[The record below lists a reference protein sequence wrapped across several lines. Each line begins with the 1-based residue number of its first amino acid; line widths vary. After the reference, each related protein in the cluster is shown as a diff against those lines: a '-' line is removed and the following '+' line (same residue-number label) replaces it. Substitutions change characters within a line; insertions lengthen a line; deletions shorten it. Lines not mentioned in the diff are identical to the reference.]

1 MKILNILTGIIAVF
15 LLLFIILTFLVYH
28 FLFKAN
34 ILRKTDTT
42 SNDYGIEI
50 MRIVNEDSKVCAQW
64 FLEQKPEEIEMT
76 SFDGLK
82 LHAYFLPAPNGAENA
97 DATLLLMHGFHGSGL
112 KDFAIVSKF
121 YHQNNYNVLIPD
133 QRTHGKSEGKYITFG
148 IKERFDCHDWTML
161 LNEKLGDDKNIF
173 MDGVSMGC
181 ATVLMA
187 CGTDLPPNVKGVI
200 ADCGFTS
207 PYEIMKHV
215 ITRNMHLPAFPIMP
229 VAGMLTKVI
238 AGFGLKEYSATTAMK
253 NNAIPVL
260 FVHGDADD
268 FVPPYMSEQ
277 NYAACAAPKQL
288 FMVPGAIHAM
298 SYFTDTPKSQQTIL
312 EFLEKY
318 SK

>member
-1 MKILNILTGIIAVF
+1 MKISNILTGIIAVF

-50 MRIVNEDSKVCAQW
+50 LRTVNEDSKVYAQW
-64 FLEQKPEEIEMT
+64 FLEQNPEEIEMT

-148 IKERFDCHDWTML
+148 QKIHERALANAGLAGYHYVYVAHL
-161 LNEKLGDDKNIF
+161 LIG
-173 MDGVSMGC
+173 
-181 ATVLMA
+181 
-187 CGTDLPPNVKGVI
+187 LPHQL
-200 ADCGFTS
+200 A
-207 PYEIMKHV
+207 E
-215 ITRNMHLPAFPIMP
+215 
-229 VAGMLTKVI
+229 
-238 AGFGLKEYSATTAMK
+238 
-253 NNAIPVL
+253 
-260 FVHGDADD
+260 VHIVG
-268 FVPPYMSEQ
+268 
-277 NYAACAAPKQL
+277 NTGNCAARFH
-288 FMVPGAIHAM
+288 FMRFGFMI
-298 SYFTDTPKSQQTIL
+298 QQSVV
-312 EFLEKY
+312 Y
-318 SK
+318 VWQR